1 LCAATLPV
9 VITQQVSRHCPH
21 NLILVDANRQQTIKN
36 KTAIESILFTFDH
49 SAYSFF
55 GVAMEDFSKV
65 AAQVR
70 GARALLGWS
79 QSYLAEGVSVRR
91 VIIADL
97 ESCKRE
103 PKEATLSALI
113 TELSAAGIVFT
124 KTGVEFLE
132 WPPRPY
138 VPTGCTTVKKRA
150 RRRWCPRT
158 PHAIT

>member
-1 LCAATLPV
+1 M
-9 VITQQVSRHCPH
+9 H
-21 NLILVDANRQQTIKN
+21 
-36 KTAIESILFTFDH
+36 
-49 SAYSFF
+49 
-55 GVAMEDFSKV
+55 DFPKL

-79 QSYLAEGVSVRR
+79 QSYLAEGISVRR

-103 PKEATLSALI
+103 PQASTLAALI

-124 KTGVEFLE
+124 ETGVELLE

-138 VPTGCTTVKKRA
+138 VPTGCATIKKRA
-150 RRRWCPRT
+150 RRRWCSRT
-158 PHAIT
+158 LQAIS

>member
-1 LCAATLPV
+1 M
-9 VITQQVSRHCPH
+9 H
-21 NLILVDANRQQTIKN
+21 
-36 KTAIESILFTFDH
+36 
-49 SAYSFF
+49 
-55 GVAMEDFSKV
+55 DFPKI

-91 VIIADL
+91 VIVADL

-103 PKEATLSALI
+103 PEASTLSAVMS
-113 TELSAAGIVFT
+113 ELSAAGIVFT
-124 KTGVEFLE
+124 KTGVELLE

-138 VPTGCTTVKKRA
+138 VPTGCATIRKRA

-158 PHAIT
+158 QQAIS

>member
-1 LCAATLPV
+1 
-9 VITQQVSRHCPH
+9 
-21 NLILVDANRQQTIKN
+21 
-36 KTAIESILFTFDH
+36 
-49 SAYSFF
+49 
-55 GVAMEDFSKV
+55 MENFSKV

-79 QSYLAEGVSVRR
+79 QSYLAEGISVRR

-103 PKEATLSALI
+103 PQEATLSALI

-124 KTGVEFLE
+124 ETGVEFVE

-138 VPTGCTTVKKRA
+138 VPTGCTTLKKRA
-150 RRRWCPRT
+150 RRQWCSRT
-158 PHAIT
+158 LRRLVERATELRCD

>member
-1 LCAATLPV
+1 
-9 VITQQVSRHCPH
+9 
-21 NLILVDANRQQTIKN
+21 
-36 KTAIESILFTFDH
+36 
-49 SAYSFF
+49 
-55 GVAMEDFSKV
+55 MENFSKV

-79 QSYLAEGVSVRR
+79 QAYLAEGISVRR

-103 PKEATLSALI
+103 PQEATLAALI

-124 KTGVEFLE
+124 ETGVEFLE

-138 VPTGCTTVKKRA
+138 IPSGCTTIKKRA
-150 RRRWCPRT
+150 RRQWFSKTLRT
-158 PHAIT
+158 IS

>member
-1 LCAATLPV
+1 
-9 VITQQVSRHCPH
+9 
-21 NLILVDANRQQTIKN
+21 
-36 KTAIESILFTFDH
+36 
-49 SAYSFF
+49 
-55 GVAMEDFSKV
+55 MENFSKV

-79 QSYLAEGVSVRR
+79 QSYLAEGISVRR

-103 PKEATLSALI
+103 PQEATLSALI

-124 KTGVEFLE
+124 DTGVEFLE
-132 WPPRPY
+132 WPLKPY
-138 VPTGCTTVKKRA
+138 VPTGCTTIKKRA

-158 PHAIT
+158 LHAIS